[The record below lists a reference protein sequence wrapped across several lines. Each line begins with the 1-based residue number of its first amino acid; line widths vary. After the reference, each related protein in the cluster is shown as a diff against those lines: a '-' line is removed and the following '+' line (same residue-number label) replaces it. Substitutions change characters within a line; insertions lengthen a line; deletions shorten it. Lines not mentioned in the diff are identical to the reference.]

1 MRANGQGQCEYIV
14 CTFNNFPKISQF
26 QWITLFDDSARK
38 IINKSAQEMAT
49 IKERDE
55 IEFRRILHQARYR
68 QFNFSVKTS
77 KEMWNDENRLKM
89 TVTNVETIDNQT
101 RKKHIERLKAEIEAL
116 KI

>member
-1 MRANGQGQCEYIV
+1 
-14 CTFNNFPKISQF
+14 
-26 QWITLFDDSARK
+26 
-38 IINKSAQEMAT
+38 MAT

-77 KEMWNDENRLKM
+77 KETWNDENRLKM

-116 KI
+116 KIWRLNIFYYAYRVFKHDLSNFKQTFF

>member
-1 MRANGQGQCEYIV
+1 ML
-14 CTFNNFPKISQF
+14 K
-26 QWITLFDDSARK
+26 
-38 IINKSAQEMAT
+38 T

-77 KEMWNDENRLKM
+77 KETWNDENRLKM

>member
-1 MRANGQGQCEYIV
+1 
-14 CTFNNFPKISQF
+14 
-26 QWITLFDDSARK
+26 
-38 IINKSAQEMAT
+38 MAT

-77 KEMWNDENRLKM
+77 KETWNDENRLKM

-101 RKKHIERLKAEIEAL
+101 RKKHIERLKAEIEPWKFEDWIFFIMHIPTYTYKL
-116 KI
+116 YVTITTSFYILTYFMF